1 MMTDW
6 AAWGTSI
13 GTLVLAGAT
22 FVAVRSSNRSARIA
36 ERSLLAGLRPF
47 LAPSRPEDPSE
58 LVQFADGRV
67 LEARA
72 GRALVLDD
80 GSVIYLA
87 IPLRNFGTGFAVLR
101 GYQTEAQTAE
111 QVAADPRGPARH
123 QRGDPAPDPSAFARQ
138 QRDLYVPPG
147 GLGFW
152 QAALRDPNSERFRRA
167 ERAIRTSGRI
177 TVDLLY
183 TDHEGGQRT
192 VTRFVL
198 LPGEE
203 QPYWRCETT
212 RHWNLRSR

>member
-36 ERSLLAGLRPF
+36 ERALLAGLRPF
-47 LAPSRPEDPSE
+47 LAPSRPEDPGE

-123 QRGDPAPDPSAFARQ
+123 QRGNLAPDPSAFARQ

-147 GLGFW
+147 SRGFW
-152 QAALRDPNSERFRRA
+152 QAALRDPSSELSSEPNRRSVPQA
-167 ERAIRTSGRI
+167 ASPWTCS
-177 TVDLLY
+177 TA
-183 TDHEGGQRT
+183 
-192 VTRFVL
+192 
-198 LPGEE
+198 
-203 QPYWRCETT
+203 TT
-212 RHWNLRSR
+212 RVASRP